1 MVQIATVFAMN
12 QGNANELLR
21 TFQREYPK
29 RKIIGI
35 SMVPTEPGGW
45 FMTITYEI
53 EGM

>member
-1 MVQIATVFAMN
+1 MTQITTLFALN

-21 TFQREYPK
+21 KFERDYPK
-29 RKIIGI
+29 RKIIGV

-45 FMTITYEI
+45 FMTITYNI